1 MKLADFTADVQKCP
15 AKQMWI
21 RRRNKKETAVS
32 ITTPTTSVC
41 VDYAVG
47 DSGGGISSV
56 SMSEIASP
64 PTKVKRT
71 QWPASAMQARYTEAI
86 EKKTK
91 HSTAFKHAT
100 IVYAREKTKGK
111 DGMSTRSTAELVSMQ
126 HKVSI
131 SARSI
136 LRKVK
141 EGNIGTSPLRQ
152 GPKGNIPALHFNN
165 LCIAFQSFI
174 RINQLNG
181 SMRVLG
187 PKKVGPL
194 VHKVIYGVDDDE
206 KKGKESSKSLL
217 NRVLDA
223 TATHLNKSKSSN
235 AEDRRVKWTNKQNL
249 MVWFNNW
256 ESDLVQLG
264 TAIIDPITGKVEEEQ
279 Y

>member
-1 MKLADFTADVQKCP
+1 M
-15 AKQMWI
+15 
-21 RRRNKKETAVS
+21 
-32 ITTPTTSVC
+32 
-41 VDYAVG
+41 
-47 DSGGGISSV
+47 
-56 SMSEIASP
+56 SMSEIVSP

-71 QWPASAMQARYTEAI
+71 RWPAAAMQARCTEAI
-86 EKKTK
+86 KKNE
-91 HSTAFKHAT
+91 STQQ
-100 IVYAREKTKGK
+100 
-111 DGMSTRSTAELVSMQ
+111 RS
-126 HKVSI
+126 
-131 SARSI
+131 
-136 LRKVK
+136 
-141 EGNIGTSPLRQ
+141 
-152 GPKGNIPALHFNN
+152 
-165 LCIAFQSFI
+165 I